1 VNLNTP
7 VHIDFVD
14 DLLPGGN
21 RNRMSVTVWIA
32 APDAD
37 ADADDVSITR
47 ALTIGFVERVL
58 EAIRQAPEASF
69 RSEPI
74 VDAAVSHRSNR
85 ADVRCVARA

>member
-32 APDAD
+32 APD

-85 ADVRCVARA
+85 ADVRRVARA